1 MYECGSRGS
10 YQTSMNVGRDG
21 FHVKPYVEP
30 YESYCRNSSS
40 RSDRNQYQYRC
51 THELRSNN
59 PSSSKNKPTS
69 TGSRQSKQHSGCG
82 VLEQRERNKIQPKR
96 NRHEQ
101 KPLQPT
107 SRHNTHANPNHP
119 QHRNRSSNRNDS
131 RNKLL
136 SLRQEP
142 TSRRQTSSRDTDTP
156 ESPSFSWTSFA
167 MTQAT
172 EQPKRV
178 WKSAVDP
185 KSGRTYYYDAV
196 TRETQWRK
204 PLELASP
211 SERAAMAMK
220 EKKQKDFFAA
230 MEANILNSMAAG
242 VVPGTPRIGSGE
254 VEEVAPLK
262 RVSTKG
268 VPKPIGLVR
277 TISSMDDALLAEL
290 TKTNPLDPSPTSTI
304 PGPAD
309 ATPAQQ
315 RFSLGRNE
323 TLNDRRGSESSFDDI
338 PVSEEQCRQLEQLR
352 IVADE
357 MARASQTESSLS
369 SSASEVAA
377 AVTSEGLASESV
389 STPSTTPP
397 KPGQLKNLAKP
408 NLAKRNTCGTMY
420 VGSTMSAPDKDATI
434 KCICGVYRAHML
446 QSAREEE
453 ASGRGSAIRFDEYE
467 IFNDHPDA
475 RKSISSS
482 SASVVVPSS
491 PKKSVIVGGSGS
503 ATSAIET
510 LSLESLESAVPSLDE
525 ITNFYRD
532 VFRRS
537 QMESDCIIMS
547 LIYVER
553 LIKAT
558 NGGVRPRVGNWRS
571 ILFSS
576 MIMSSKVWD
585 DLSMWNAD
593 FSQTCPAGVT
603 FPLARI
609 NELEIAM
616 LSCLKYDVKVLA
628 SEYAKYY
635 FLLRAML
642 IRSGLAGEDLSTM
655 SPLDLE
661 GAKKLEHVSTN
672 FQANVRMKGE
682 VSALNSK
689 RSKSLSE
696 VQDQI
701 SSSSSIDENSPR
713 REMGKTNGGRRL
725 SPTTGNAKVSLE
737 HIVQM

>member
-1 MYECGSRGS
+1 MYECSSRES
-10 YQTSMNVGRDG
+10 YRTSMNVGRDG

-40 RSDRNQYQYRC
+40 RSGRNQYS
-51 THELRSNN
+51 HERPSNP
-59 PSSSKNKPTS
+59 PSKQDISSNLLPRKPTA
-69 TGSRQSKQHSGCG
+69 TGSRQSKQHSSSG
-82 VLEQRERNKIQPKR
+82 VLAQQQEPNKTQPKR
-96 NRHEQ
+96 YHHEPN
-101 KPLQPT
+101 PLQPT

-119 QHRNRSSNRNDS
+119 HHRNRNRNDS
-131 RNKLL
+131 HSKPL
-136 SLRQEP
+136 SLRQVP
-142 TSRRQTSSRDTDTP
+142 TLRRQTSSRNTDTT
-156 ESPSFSWTSFA
+156 ESPSFSCTSFA

-185 KSGRTYYYDAV
+185 KSGRTYYYDAI

-211 SERAAMAMK
+211 SERAAMALK

-242 VVPGTPRIGSGE
+242 VMPGTPRVGMGE
-254 VEEVAPLK
+254 AEEVAPLM

-268 VPKPIGLVR
+268 VPKPVGLVR

-290 TKTNPLDPSPTSTI
+290 TKTNLLDPSPTSTI
-304 PGPAD
+304 PGPAE
-309 ATPAQQ
+309 ATVMQQ
-315 RFSLGRNE
+315 RFSLGRDE
-323 TLNDRRGSESSFDDI
+323 ALNDRRGSESSFDNI

-352 IVADE
+352 IAADE
-357 MARASQTESSLS
+357 MARASQTESGL
-369 SSASEVAA
+369 
-377 AVTSEGLASESV
+377 SEGLASESGSV
-389 STPSTTPP
+389 SESTPSATPP
-397 KPGQLKNLAKP
+397 KLGQLKSLAKP

-482 SASVVVPSS
+482 SASIVVPSS

-537 QMESDCIIMS
+537 QMESDCVIMS

-713 REMGKTNGGRRL
+713 RETGKNSGRRL
-725 SPTTGNAKVSLE
+725 SPTTGSSKVSLE
-737 HIVQM
+737 HIVPM